1 MIIHRK
7 CKPYFAY
14 GFEISNKKSNQLF
27 FRIVF
32 LRHGAKRLLLHSRF
46 FRNCLPKKGRRHIF
60 WNQNSTISSYDAKE
74 EAKKLLVMYTFTLN
88 FPNGNVQTYPD
99 EGSMR
104 RAAQAMGGTVVAI
117 NSSGTNKIYAF
128 QPKK

>member
-7 CKPYFAY
+7 CKPHFAY

-88 FPNGNVQTYPD
+88 FPNGNVQTYASYND
-99 EGSMR
+99 ML
-104 RAAQAMGGTVVAI
+104 AAARLMGGEAKCI
-117 NSSGTNKIYAF
+117 SGKTYAF
-128 QPKK
+128 VPKK

>member
-7 CKPYFAY
+7 CKPRFAY

-46 FRNCLPKKGRRHIF
+46 FRNCLPKKGWRHIF

-74 EAKKLLVMYTFTLN
+74 EAKKTSCHVYLHFE
-88 FPNGNVQTYPD
+88 FS
-99 EGSMR
+99 EWKC
-104 RAAQAMGGTVVAI
+104 
-117 NSSGTNKIYAF
+117 TNL
-128 QPKK
+128 P